1 MTLRCINRRSVSRIV
16 DPAIAS
22 PIADRFSHRRR
33 RLNGNLHR
41 KNTINWFMS
50 LIGCSEH
57 LINFRFMRDLENL
70 GSVWRVRAGDMEN
83 TLPSAL
89 IKNNIDE
96 RLFPTLMANDYATI
110 AKTSWKTK
118 GNSVA
123 EFLKGL
129 TV

>member
-1 MTLRCINRRSVSRIV
+1 MTLRCMNRRAVSRIV

-22 PIADRFSHRRR
+22 RIADRFSRRRR
-33 RLNGNLHR
+33 RLDGNLRR
-41 KNTINWFMS
+41 KSTINWFMS

-57 LINFRFMRDLENL
+57 LINFRLMRNLENL
-70 GSVWRVRAGDMEN
+70 GFVSRVRAGDKEN

-89 IKNNIDE
+89 IKNNVDE
-96 RLFPTLMANDYATI
+96 RLFPTLIENDYATI
-110 AKTSWKTK
+110 AKTSWKTRAK
-118 GNSVA
+118 SVA